1 VTTAGMT
8 ERIAEASP
16 RLKARIAGVFNLPAI
31 LTGVFASFIVHGR
44 LGFVAELIAGACNIA
59 VTLLLIGAL
68 EWHPQG
74 VDIGLISLGFYC
86 LLIGYLIFR
95 STFLPRILGA
105 LMAFAGLAWL
115 TLLSPPLANNLSPY
129 NVAAGILGQG
139 SLTLWLLVMGVNV
152 QRWKERPAERGT
164 AIISAPCTLIQQ
176 VNRVWIP
183 QCGEPPPGAM
193 Q

>member
-95 STFLPRILGA
+95 SNFLPRILGA

-115 TLLSPPLANNLSPY
+115 ILLSPPLANNLSPY

-152 QRWKERPAERGT
+152 QRWKEGPAERGT
-164 AIISAPCTLIQQ
+164 AIISAPCTLIQALAK
-176 VNRVWIP
+176 
-183 QCGEPPPGAM
+183 EKM
-193 Q
+193 